1 MKSCLIC
8 DDHALVREAL
18 AGTVRL
24 GWPGAAS
31 TEVGDFPS
39 AWAAAAA
46 GHDLILADLM
56 MPGASPLAGIDGI
69 LKAAPATPVL
79 VITGTEDD
87 SLLLALL
94 DRGVAGFAP
103 KSASGSII
111 EAAMRLIL
119 AGGRY
124 LPPRVADIAGARIA
138 SGSVAPML
146 DAAAG
151 VVERLTDRQMD
162 VLRLMAEGR
171 SNKDIARLLDIAPS
185 TIKSHMSQI
194 LVTLGTTNRT
204 EAAMKARRLKL
215 LPAP

>member
-24 GWPGAAS
+24 GWPGAK
-31 TEVGDFPS
+31 TTDVGDFPS
-39 AWAAAAA
+39 GWAAAAA

-56 MPGASPLAGIDGI
+56 MPGADPIAGIDG
-69 LKAAPATPVL
+69 LLQAAPGTPVL

-87 SLLLALL
+87 TLLLALL
-94 DRGVAGFAP
+94 DHGVAGFAP
-103 KSASGSII
+103 KSASGAII

-124 LPPRVADIAGARIA
+124 LPPRVADIASARL
-138 SGSVAPML
+138 SGGGVMPAPATENL
-146 DAAAG
+146 PD
-151 VVERLTDRQMD
+151 RLTDRQLE
-162 VLRLMAEGR
+162 VLRLMAQGR
-171 SNKDIARLLDIAPS
+171 TNKDIARLLAIAPS
-185 TIKSHMSQI
+185 TIKSHISQI

-204 EAAMKARRLKL
+204 EAAMKARLLKL
-215 LPAP
+215 VSAP